1 MPESIP
7 PQKHIHFIGMG
18 GIGMS
23 ALALILAERGHSVSG
38 SDRKLTPAMQA
49 LESKA
54 LALFG
59 SQVSNNFAHLD
70 ASGIKSP
77 LVVVSTASSGW
88 ATGRTGCA

>member
-1 MPESIP
+1 MADSIQ

-49 LESKA
+49 LETKA
-54 LALFG
+54 IVLFE
-59 SQVSNNFAHLD
+59 SQVSNNFSQLGALN
-70 ASGIKSP
+70 IEEP
-77 LVVVSTASSGW
+77 LVVVSTASFS
-88 ATGRTGCA
+88 AIIN

>member
-1 MPESIP
+1 MADSIQ

-49 LESKA
+49 LETKA
-54 LALFG
+54 VVLFE
-59 SQVSNNFAHLD
+59 SQVSNNFSQLRALN
-70 ASGIKSP
+70 IEEP
-77 LVVVSTASSGW
+77 LVVVSTAILT
-88 ATGRTGCA
+88 AAAAN